1 MAETTITAHA
11 PFRTIDGD
19 RTRGLVIICDHA
31 SNAVPPELGDLGL
44 PPQERARHIAWDIGA
59 AAIAES
65 LARRFEAPAVICGT
79 SRLVIDCN
87 RHPEDPTSIPEV
99 GDGTA
104 IPGNR
109 HLTVWDR
116 TQRIARWFIP
126 YHDAIEAE
134 IAAAR
139 TEPVLLSVHS
149 MTDAMNGVTRP
160 WPVAISWHRDERL
173 SRPMIAA
180 LQRRIEQRPSRT
192 RVTLAGHIDNP
203 FPMLAGAGAFAS
215 TSLRESF
222 GNVLVEA
229 LCLGVP
235 VISTDCPHGP
245 AEILDAGRYGLLVP
259 VGDAAAL
266 ADAVR
271 RLADDAEMRQRL
283 AEQGPA
289 RADFFS
295 LERHCLN
302 VIALF
307 EPLLRRGTP

>member
-19 RTRGLVIICDHA
+19 RRRGLVIICDHA

-44 PPQERARHIAWDIGA
+44 PLQERARHIAWDIGA

-65 LARRFEAPAVICGT
+65 LARRFEAPAVVCGT

-87 RHPEDPTSIPEV
+87 RHPEDPASIPEV
-99 GDGTA
+99 GDGTV
-104 IPGNR
+104 IPGNG

-180 LQRRIEQRPSRT
+180 LQRRI
-192 RVTLAGHIDNP
+192 
-203 FPMLAGAGAFAS
+203 
-215 TSLRESF
+215 
-222 GNVLVEA
+222 
-229 LCLGVP
+229 
-235 VISTDCPHGP
+235 TD
-245 AEILDAGRYGLLVP
+245 P
-259 VGDAAAL
+259 VGDNQPYALDPKEDYSTPKHAMDRGLRHIQVEFRQDLVADANGQAHWAAL
-266 ADAVR
+266 FGDA
-271 RLADDAEMRQRL
+271 L
-283 AEQGPA
+283 AEVLG
-289 RADFFS
+289 
-295 LERHCLN
+295 L
-302 VIALF
+302 
-307 EPLLRRGTP
+307 